1 MSACGYVLCGYVLG
15 IGLVLL
21 CIQMLNTGSQ
31 DLVVPSEQI
40 LMYTSDAMKTL
51 LPNLKPLAK

>member
-1 MSACGYVLCGYVLG
+1 VLG